1 MASLHLASLRRRASL
16 RVLQSPL
23 RCALVAILPPDL
35 TDALAP
41 IAVLLSA
48 ILDEA
53 LVILLP
59 VMQIGLLIPGDVILA
74 AFGWATVDKS
84 RDVITDGLFDTDTL
98 GWYVAFALSMALII
112 IELGKILASVF
123 ISWVRR

>member
-1 MASLHLASLRRRASL
+1 
-16 RVLQSPL
+16 
-23 RCALVAILPPDL
+23 
-35 TDALAP
+35 
-41 IAVLLSA
+41 
-48 ILDEA
+48 
-53 LVILLP
+53 
-59 VMQIGLLIPGDVILA
+59 VILA